1 MNTDAQAPKKYLTPA
16 EVVARF
22 EGRISPQTLSNWRNL
37 GTGPAYL
44 KLGGKVLYPIDR
56 LVEWEQRNTVQ
67 STSQYSKGNAA

>member
-1 MNTDAQAPKKYLTPA
+1 MNADAQAPKKYLTPA

-44 KLGGKVLYPIDR
+44 KLGGKVLYPTEK
-56 LVEWEQRNTVQ
+56 LVEWERRNTVQ
-67 STSQYSKGNAA
+67 STSDYKGNAA